1 MVNFRY
7 TILFIIF
14 LGLTKMPVAQEIYWY
29 KCFKGTIDKY
39 PFTLHLHK
47 MDRTYSG
54 YYYYNNVQRPMYIL
68 GDDTS
73 ASPGQI
79 RLLSY
84 ASRAEIGNE
93 LFIISLRGDS
103 LKGVWQKD
111 PSVAGSLPVKAAK
124 NATDKLQFDFVYASG
139 SELLRPKLTES
150 ARASYEMATVWPK
163 GNSAAVVSLK
173 KIIATSLDIKDNPA
187 DIGPSLLAGKN
198 KFLAEYL
205 KENKA
210 VPDSELVNFSV
221 GYNQDMTNR
230 LMVVYQSPTIL
241 TLANFSYSYTGGA
254 HGNYVTSYTSVNP
267 ATGKK
272 YTLSQVLMLTAAGRK
287 QLIALLEKNF
297 RKDRKLAANAPLTEA
312 GLFENKLEPNSNYF
326 LTGTGISFSY
336 APYEIGPYAMGEIVV
351 FIPYSDF
358 GKGLNPAFK
367 R

>member
-7 TILFIIF
+7 TILFVVF
-14 LGLTKMPVAQEIYWY
+14 LGLTKMPFSQETNWY

-54 YYYYNNVQRPMYIL
+54 YYYYNNVQQPMYIL

-79 RLLSY
+79 RLFSY

-93 LFIISLRGDS
+93 LFIISLQGDS
-103 LKGVWQKD
+103 LKGTWQKD
-111 PSVAGSLPVKAAK
+111 PSVAASLPVKAVK
-124 NATDKLQFDFVYASG
+124 NATGNPQFDLAYTSG
-139 SELLRPKLTES
+139 SELLRPKMTGS
-150 ARASYEMATVWPK
+150 PQASYEMATVWPK

-173 KIIATSLDIKDNPA
+173 KIIAASLDIKGDPA

-198 KFLAEYL
+198 KFLSEYL

-210 VPDSELVNFSV
+210 VPDSELVNFSA
-221 GYNQDMTNR
+221 GYNQDITSR

-241 TLANFSYSYTGGA
+241 TLANFYYAYTGGA
-254 HGNYVTSYTSVNP
+254 HGNYNTSYTSINP

-272 YTLSQVLMLTAAGRK
+272 YTLSQVMMLTYEGRK
-287 QLIALLEKNF
+287 QLIDLLEKNF

-312 GLFENKLEPNSNYF
+312 GLFDNKLEPSTNYF
-326 LTGTGISFSY
+326 LTGTGIGFSY
-336 APYEIGPYAMGEIVV
+336 APYEIGPFAMGEIVV

-367 R
+367 K